1 MDYKALKK
9 SLSSDN
15 KILLKYI
22 NKEEIKWLNKHL
34 LFIISL
40 LMGRIKPSE
49 KKYENFIDVIK
60 NKKEPTSE
68 PEKIY
73 LKFCK

>member
-49 KKYENFIDVIK
+49 KKYENFVDVIK
-60 NKKEPTSE
+60 NMILE
-68 PEKIY
+68 Y
-73 LKFCK
+73 KF